1 MSRISKLRVDL
12 LRLLIL
18 SEPTILSKVQ
28 NWNGGEGE
36 IPNKVQVI
44 EDGRVLF
51 YYGSGPLW
59 WQRLFNTYES
69 VSIIDVAIRIADA
82 LTGSGDTRNELA
94 FDGLTKSL
102 LQEAVKNRDFD
113 CVVDILFDSV
123 RNASTGELHS
133 KYINKEAIQKYAKE
147 NGLTGKVVLPD
158 NLFGFAGVEIR
169 PGVVVPIRI
178 GKVKNLQFLNWEIL
192 T

>member
-1 MSRISKLRVDL
+1 MSRISKLRVEL

-36 IPNKVQVI
+36 IPSKVQVI

-51 YYGSGPLW
+51 YHGSGPLW

-113 CVVDILFDSV
+113 CVIDILFDSV

-147 NGLTGKVVLPD
+147 KGLTGKVVIPD
-158 NLFGFAGVEIR
+158 NLFGFAGIEIR

-178 GKVKNLQFLNWEIL
+178 GKVKNL
-192 T
+192 